1 MKLYNIYEQLIL
13 ESMGDTINQ
22 VIDGNYAANGRKY
35 FNPVE
40 ITYRSNKSG
49 GQLSTRQVMIYGRG
63 ILKGKNG
70 NDAIRVFQP
79 FGDTQSS
86 NSTWKT
92 FLVNNITNIKIKDF
106 KFFMQPSDVSGG
118 SGIPD
123 YVGPKDEKFKDD
135 KLQRYVTFD

>member
-13 ESMGDTINQ
+13 ENMSDTINK
-22 VIDGNYAANGRKY
+22 VIDGNYAANGKKY

-40 ITYRSNKSG
+40 ITYRSEKSG

-63 ILKGKNG
+63 KLKGKG

-92 FLVNNITNIKIKDF
+92 FLVNNITNIKVKDF
-106 KFFMQPSDVSGG
+106 KFYMQPSDVSGG
-118 SGIPD
+118 NGIPD
-123 YVGPKDEKFKDD
+123 YVGPSD
-135 KLQRYVTFD
+135 KNFIGDRLQRYVTFE